1 MGQAKVRVGVIGAAG
16 FIGSGHL
23 HRLATAVDGAYPT
36 AVYDV
41 KRERLEPHAE
51 RYGVKI
57 FDSADELI
65 ASEDVDAVLIAS
77 WDATHAA
84 FTKQCIEAGKPVFC
98 EKPLATTLEDCQSI
112 VEAEKR
118 AGKPLVQVGFMR
130 RFDPDYRKI
139 KEILRSGELGAPLM
153 AHCISRT
160 PKIASGFTDSM
171 QVTNIAIHEIDVMRW
186 LLDEPIVKGQ
196 MIYGRPTGFAEEGLH
211 DPQLALMWSKSGC
224 LIDVECAANSYYGY
238 EIQCEIVCEKGTIRL
253 PDPPAPIVRSRL
265 LCATEVMD
273 DWSERFPKAY
283 QAELQHW
290 IDVIRGLRTEYGPGS
305 EDGYAACAVADAM
318 IRSQATGLPEQVTG
332 CGQ

>member
-1 MGQAKVRVGVIGAAG
+1 MAQKKVRVGIIGAGG

-23 HRLATAVDGAYPT
+23 HRIATAVDGAVPT

-41 KRERLEPHAE
+41 KREKLEAHAE
-51 RYGVKI
+51 RYGVRI
-57 FDSADELI
+57 CDSADELI
-65 ASEDVDAVLIAS
+65 SSEDVDAVIVAS
-77 WDATHAA
+77 WDATHAEL
-84 FTKQCIEAGKPVFC
+84 TGKCIDAGKPVLC
-98 EKPLATTLEDCQSI
+98 EKPLATTLEDCRAV
-112 VEAEKR
+112 VEAEKKS
-118 AGKPLVQVGFMR
+118 GKSLVQVGFMR
-130 RFDPDYRKI
+130 RFDPDYIRI
-139 KEILRSGELGAPLM
+139 KEIIKSGELGAPIM

-160 PKIASGFTDSM
+160 PRIASGFTDSM

-211 DPQLALMWSKSGC
+211 DPQLALMWSESGC

-265 LCATEVMD
+265 QCATEVMD
-273 DWSERFPKAY
+273 DWSQRFPKAY

-290 IDVIRGLRTEYGPGS
+290 IDYILGIRTDKGPGS

-318 IRSQATGLPEQVTG
+318 ILSQSTGKSESV
-332 CGQ
+332 

>member
-1 MGQAKVRVGVIGAAG
+1 MAQKKVRVGIIGAGG

-23 HRLATAVDGAYPT
+23 HRIATTVDGAVPT

-41 KRERLEPHAE
+41 KREKLEAHAE
-51 RYGVKI
+51 RYGVRI
-57 FDSADELI
+57 CDSADELI
-65 ASEDVDAVLIAS
+65 SSEDVDAVIVAS
-77 WDATHAA
+77 WDATHAEL
-84 FTKQCIEAGKPVFC
+84 TRKCIDAGKPVFC
-98 EKPLATTLEDCQSI
+98 EKPLATTLEDCRAV
-112 VEAEKR
+112 VEAEKKS
-118 AGKPLVQVGFMR
+118 GKSLVQVGFMR
-130 RFDPDYRKI
+130 RFDPDYIRI
-139 KEILRSGELGAPLM
+139 KEIIKSGELGAPIM

-160 PKIASGFTDSM
+160 PRIASGFTDSM

-211 DPQLALMWSKSGC
+211 DPQLALMWSESGC

-265 LCATEVMD
+265 QCATEVMD
-273 DWSERFPKAY
+273 DWSQRFPKAY

-290 IDVIRGLRTEYGPGS
+290 IDYILGIRTDKGPGS

-318 IRSQATGLPEQVTG
+318 ILSQSTGKPESV
-332 CGQ
+332 

>member
-1 MGQAKVRVGVIGAAG
+1 MKQEKIRVGVIGSAG

-23 HRLATAVDGAYPT
+23 HRLAAAIDGARPT

-41 KRERLEPHAE
+41 KRDKLETQAA

-57 FDSADELI
+57 FDSADEMI
-65 ASEDVDAVLIAS
+65 TSDEIDAVLIAS
-77 WDATHAA
+77 WDATHAE
-84 FTKQCIEAGKPVFC
+84 FTQKCIAAGKPVFC
-98 EKPLATTLEDCQSI
+98 EKPLATTLEDCKA
-112 VEAEKR
+112 VLEAEKQS
-118 AGKPLVQVGFMR
+118 GKTLVQVGFMR
-130 RFDPDYRKI
+130 RFDPDYIKMKKI
-139 KEILRSGELGAPLM
+139 IQSGELGAPIM

-160 PKIASGFTDSM
+160 PKVASGFTDSM

-196 MIYGRPTGFAEEGLH
+196 MIYGRSTSFAEKGLH
-211 DPQLALMWSKSGC
+211 DPQLALMWSESGC

-238 EIQCEIVCEKGTIRL
+238 EVQCEIVCEKGTIRL

-265 LCATEVMD
+265 QCATEVMD

-283 QAELQHW
+283 QAELQYW
-290 IDVIRGLRTEYGPGS
+290 IDSIQGIHTEKGPGS

-318 IRSQATGLPEQVTG
+318 ILSQSTKQPENVVL
-332 CGQ
+332 